1 MTIFIGD
8 NKMLVS
14 YNWLKDYVDFDF
26 SAEELAHKLT
36 NLGFETTN
44 LEKVGDDT
52 IIDLE
57 LTVNRGD
64 CLSMIGLAREISA
77 LSRTELKIPTPPVF
91 NLSKKLTMMVN
102 VSLVESKLCPRYT
115 GRIIDGVKVS
125 SSPPWLREKLEKVG
139 IKSINNV
146 VDITNFVMLELGQP
160 LHAFDYHTL
169 IGNKIIIC
177 RATMDEK
184 ITALN
189 GITYTL
195 STEMLIIADA
205 EKPIALAGIIGGE
218 NSSVREETTTIFLE
232 CAYFDPSNIRQT
244 SKFLE
249 IQTESSYRFERG
261 VDIDGLIRAQNRA
274 TQLIVDICGG
284 KSISTVI
291 DEYPKKFKKIMI
303 DLPLHKVN
311 RVLGININEKE
322 IKDILQPLGFGIK
335 EENKASLKVEVPS
348 FRYLDITREI
358 DLIEEI
364 ARVYGYDKIPA
375 TLPASPF
382 KVGID
387 YEYEL
392 ANKAKE
398 ILVSCGFYEIITY
411 PFISPNLLRKTKIPI
426 DNKVVIN
433 NPLKEEEN
441 LMAPSLIP
449 NILKVLGWNINRN
462 NNDLKIFEL
471 GRCFL
476 KEDEKLLPKEK
487 KILIGAIAGN
497 YRQPNWRDKAI
508 LSNLY
513 DLKGVV
519 EKLLLELGI
528 TKYEMLIGEH
538 PTLHPI
544 RQIRLLYQGIVFGIL
559 GELHPEIGEE
569 LKLPK
574 GIYLFE
580 LQWDDILK
588 WVNLEKKFKPLP
600 KYPALQ
606 RDIAILIKEEVNS
619 AQITRIIEEVGGNLV
634 AKVSLFDIYQGGD
647 KIPEGY
653 KSLAYAITYRQHN
666 ATLTD
671 EEVNEV
677 HNKIIL
683 ELKTALGAELREA

>member
-1 MTIFIGD
+1 
-8 NKMLVS
+8 MLVS

-26 SAEELAHKLT
+26 SPEELAYKLT
-36 NLGFETTN
+36 KLGFETTN
-44 LEKVGDDT
+44 LEKVEDDT

-77 LSRTELKIPTPPVF
+77 LSSTQLKMPTPPVF
-91 NLSKKLTMMVN
+91 NLSKKLTSLVN

-115 GRIIDGVKVS
+115 GRIIEGVQIS
-125 SSPPWLREKLEKVG
+125 SSPLWLREKLEKVG

-169 IGNKIIIC
+169 VGNKIIIC
-177 RATMDEK
+177 RATIGEK
-184 ITALN
+184 LTALN
-189 GITYTL
+189 GMTYAL
-195 STEMLIIADA
+195 SPEMLIIADV
-205 EKPIALAGIIGGE
+205 EKPLALAGIIGGE
-218 NSSVREETTTIFLE
+218 NSGVKEETTTIFLE

-244 SKFLE
+244 SKLLALP
-249 IQTESSYRFERG
+249 TESSARFERG
-261 VDIDGLIRAQNRA
+261 VDPEGLIRAQNRA
-274 TQLIVDICGG
+274 TQLIMNICLG
-284 KSISTVI
+284 KSVSPLI
-291 DEYPKKFKKIMI
+291 DEYPKKFKKIII
-303 DLPLHKVN
+303 DLPPNRVN
-311 RVLGININEKE
+311 RVLGTNITEKE

-335 EENKASLKVEVPS
+335 QEDQTSLQVEVPS

-364 ARVYGYDKIPA
+364 VRVYGYDKIPV
-375 TLPASPF
+375 TLPTSSF

-392 ANKAKE
+392 INKAKE
-398 ILVSCGFYEIITY
+398 ILVSCGFYEVITY
-411 PFISPNLLRKTKIPI
+411 AFTSPNLLLKTKIPVANEVI
-426 DNKVVIN
+426 IN

-441 LMAPSLIP
+441 LMPPSLIP
-449 NILKVLGWNINRN
+449 NILKVLSWNINRDN
-462 NNDLKIFEL
+462 KDLKIFEL
-471 GRCFL
+471 GKVFL
-476 KEDEKLLPKEK
+476 KEGEKLLPKEK
-487 KILIGAIAGN
+487 EILIGAIVGN
-497 YRQPNWRDKAI
+497 YHQPNWRDKAI
-508 LSNLY
+508 LANLY

-519 EKLLLELGI
+519 ERLLLELGI
-528 TKYEMLIGEH
+528 SKYEVLIGNY
-538 PTLHPI
+538 PTFHPI
-544 RQIRLLYQGIVFGIL
+544 RQIKLVYQGITFGIL

-600 KYPALQ
+600 KYPVVQ
-606 RDIAILIKEEVNS
+606 RDVAILIKEEVNS
-619 AQITRIIEEVGGNLV
+619 GQITRIIEEVGGSLI
-634 AKVSLFDIYQGGD
+634 AKVRLFDLYQGGD

-653 KSLAYAITYRQHN
+653 KSLAYAITYRQHD

-671 EEVNEV
+671 EKVNEV

-683 ELKTALGAELREA
+683 ELKAALGAELRQT